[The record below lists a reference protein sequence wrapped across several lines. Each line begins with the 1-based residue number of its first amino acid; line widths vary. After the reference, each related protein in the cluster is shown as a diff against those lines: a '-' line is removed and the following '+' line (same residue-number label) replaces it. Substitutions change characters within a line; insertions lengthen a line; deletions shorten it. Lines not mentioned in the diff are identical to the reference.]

1 MKHAVIEQTY
11 YLMVSHFPW
20 TLETPEAL
28 QVRYRLFG
36 RLLFGNRD
44 GEDWEGGNWAS
55 GNLTHTT
62 KHNASDVSRRFSVR
76 PWYHSGRAVYS
87 PRFTVKQI
95 NGRSNNIFNETLV
108 PDSGV
113 PIQSRLVFEE
123 DDPVII
129 HCSQVLNDL
138 TTDCKVN
145 IEVFNFTDDDDF
157 TSRSIHY
164 NELMKPGDILLCR
177 GCVYKHTS
185 SHTHDTQTRNN
196 NLVITQRVA
205 PCGNRTRYPLRG
217 SQLPSHRA
225 NHAVFYNIL
234 ASHGFDAIVHEATH
248 IKIENAQISLCV
260 ICKQYLVG
268 GTKVLRHHYLTFHKD
283 SIEGGC
289 EKTDLDYLPKFFDEN
304 IEGKWVFGSKIL
316 SLCDLCFS
324 FCRNKS
330 TMNYEFVKSLC
341 EVGKRYEC
349 EKCGLKYFEIKLV
362 KRSVKKRNGYGP
374 HSLKKKK
381 KTNEE
386 RLKIIANRFK
396 MMKHYTVVLFLLW
409 YKPVNEQTDH
419 LDGKQSPPP
428 MDTRNQRHYKCVA
441 GLLTPLIKG

>member
-1 MKHAVIEQTY
+1 MRSKAISISSDSDDDVP
-11 YLMVSHFPW
+11 LKMVSIIGSKDPNSYES
-20 TLETPEAL
+20 LRQRSPEACEFCERISKD
-28 QVRYRLFG
+28 RYSSLIHNVKHIIIPLLKQNIIQCTVCLHSFTSEADLF
-36 RLLFGNRD
+36 
-44 GEDWEGGNWAS
+44 S
-55 GNLTHTT
+55 HSVK
-62 KHNASDVSRRFSVR
+62 KHPDVPISNYLVKDSNVSQFNETSI
-76 PWYHSGRAVYS
+76 
-87 PRFTVKQI
+87 TNVKQI
-95 NGRSNNIFNETLV
+95 NGRSNNMLNETLV

-145 IEVFNFTDDDDF
+145 IEVFNITDDDDF

-164 NELMKPGDILLCR
+164 NELMKPG
-177 GCVYKHTS
+177 VYRCKKCAKS
-185 SHTHDTQTRNN
+185 F
-196 NLVITQRVA
+196 
-205 PCGNRTRYPLRG
+205 PLR
-217 SQLPSHRA
+217 
-225 NHAVFYNIL
+225 FE
-234 ASHGFDAIVHEATH
+234 AIVHEATH

-409 YKPVNEQTDH
+409 VTFLWYKSET
-419 LDGKQSPPP
+419 S
-428 MDTRNQRHYKCVA
+428 RR
-441 GLLTPLIKG
+441 II

>member
-1 MKHAVIEQTY
+1 PEQQS
-11 YLMVSHFPW
+11 VDHIKSC
-20 TLETPEAL
+20 
-28 QVRYRLFG
+28 
-36 RLLFGNRD
+36 
-44 GEDWEGGNWAS
+44 
-55 GNLTHTT
+55 
-62 KHNASDVSRRFSVR
+62 SVR
-76 PWYHSGRAVYS
+76 E
-87 PRFTVKQI
+87 
-95 NGRSNNIFNETLV
+95 SNPL
-108 PDSGV
+108 
-113 PIQSRLVFEE
+113 
-123 DDPVII
+123 PVARQPVAQPP
-129 HCSQVLNDL
+129 HQPCSQ
-138 TTDCKVN
+138 
-145 IEVFNFTDDDDF
+145 
-157 TSRSIHY
+157 
-164 NELMKPGDILLCR
+164 KP
-177 GCVYKHTS
+177 
-185 SHTHDTQTRNN
+185 
-196 NLVITQRVA
+196 
-205 PCGNRTRYPLRG
+205 
-217 SQLPSHRA
+217 
-225 NHAVFYNIL
+225 FE
-234 ASHGFDAIVHEATH
+234 AIVHEATH

-396 MMKHYTVVLFLLW
+396 MMKHYTVVLFL
-409 YKPVNEQTDH
+409 
-419 LDGKQSPPP
+419 
-428 MDTRNQRHYKCVA
+428 
-441 GLLTPLIKG
+441 